1 MEPTMSLLDVFRFR
15 PVIRIARE
23 LTRLNDNLESLM
35 ASYSIP
41 TAKERRR
48 ILADAAAAEEAERRE
63 AAASPWLSTVF
74 GKQPVPE
81 TELDH
86 TIADLREREKH
97 GEPVDLEEVLAAA
110 RAIEQEQSVD
120 DEESYRW

>member
-1 MEPTMSLLDVFRFR
+1 VDVRESPRRLPPPSGHPHRARAHTPQRQPRVADGLVLD
-15 PVIRIARE
+15 
-23 LTRLNDNLESLM
+23 
-35 ASYSIP
+35 P
-41 TAKERRR
+41 TAKERKR

-86 TIADLREREKH
+86 TIADLREREKR

-110 RAIEQEQSVD
+110 RAIEQEQSAD
-120 DEESYRW
+120 DEDYKW

>member
-1 MEPTMSLLDVFRFR
+1 VSLLDVFRLR

-23 LTRLNDNLESLM
+23 LTRLNDNLESFM
-35 ASYSIP
+35 SSYSIP
-41 TAKERRR
+41 TAKERKR

-63 AAASPWLSTVF
+63 AAASPWTSTVF
-74 GKQPVPE
+74 GKPPVPE

-86 TIADLREREKH
+86 TIADLREREKR

-110 RAIEQEQSVD
+110 RAIEQEQATD